1 MTFEEANELRGNI
14 DYGEGREFSVNCQS
28 CVVANELRRRGYDV
42 TALPNLKKQGT
53 FLMNSLEKLTG
64 PGLIRKRCRH
74 LRRNRQV
81 DNMYLDL
88 ILKARLSL
96 N

>member
-14 DYGEGREFSVNCQS
+14 GYGEGREFSVNCQS

-42 TALPNLKKQGT
+42 TALPNLKKEG
-53 FLMNSLEKLTG
+53 NIPYE
-64 PGLIRKRCRH
+64 
-74 LRRNRQV
+74 
-81 DNMYLDL
+81 
-88 ILKARLSL
+88 LSGKT